1 MTAILLAWDPDRR
14 NGWNHAAA
22 VELVTETGQC
32 LATWSVAGQADIRS
46 GTEAWLWLQARTRS
60 GLLGHGTVVS
70 EDLPVETPDE
80 PPVRTGGGEPEL
92 AATAMRQIRVDFDAL
107 LPVGDQVPPHV
118 LAEALPRLNWDG
130 QDLPDIV
137 LDALDAASIRNVWKE
152 FGPAPASDPTHPVP
166 GTYPESAVSRV
177 QVNRYE
183 RSPDARR
190 ICVAHHGENCAAC
203 GFSFEAAYGE
213 AGRGFI
219 QVHHIVPASQVGGEY
234 QLDPVADLVPLCP
247 NCHAV
252 AHLGVGTP
260 RTVAELRR
268 IMAGA
273 GYLAGQMV
281 AAEEIE
287 AQRNARLILEQQE

>member
-118 LAEALPRLNWDG
+118 LAEALPGLDWDG
-130 QDLPDIV
+130 QDLPDIFLDV
-137 LDALDAASIRNVWKE
+137 LDAARIRNVWKE